1 MAESYINITEYLAVL
16 RKKELMPQVMTLHE
30 SIEAFHASSEHHPE
44 SERAE
49 KTLNVH
55 QFQQV
60 LHVLLADKKLVSLGE
75 RGTLDGLASLASV
88 ELSTREQ
95 LMAVMSPA
103 RRRSRSRQRMMMG
116 EDGRRLERGTQVG
129 ERESKR
135 GRER

>member
-1 MAESYINITEYLAVL
+1 
-16 RKKELMPQVMTLHE
+16 
-30 SIEAFHASSEHHPE
+30 
-44 SERAE
+44 
-49 KTLNVH
+49 
-55 QFQQV
+55 
-60 LHVLLADKKLVSLGE
+60 VLLADKKLVSLGE